1 MKIMCAKKND
11 EIIKLDETDIKILK
25 IINDDVRIS
34 YRQISRDLGI
44 SVGTVHNRI
53 DKMVKSGVIKKFSP
67 VIDHE
72 KLGFVLTTII
82 GVRVKGG
89 KLKNWEEK
97 TFYVWCD
104 AIQRTILTGGAL
116 TISGTMKLDLNNTAN
131 MTLLSKIHSFITD
144 GEISQFRDLV
154 QFELLSGVSN
164 STMTYTKYQAPVVIK
179 MSDLG
184 GNAEDEAEFSYE
196 LSLQGKG
203 TVVTSS

>member
-1 MKIMCAKKND
+1 MNNWFINNREFIKGLAFNTGTSSSTTFTEACTSS
-11 EIIKLDETDIKILK
+11 EISLETD
-25 IINDDVRIS
+25 
-34 YRQISRDLGI
+34 
-44 SVGTVHNRI
+44 
-53 DKMVKSGVIKKFSP
+53 
-67 VIDHE
+67 
-72 KLGFVLTTII
+72 
-82 GVRVKGG
+82 
-89 KLKNWEEK
+89 WEEK

-104 AIQRTILTGGAL
+104 AIQRTILTGGTL

-179 MSDLG
+179 LSDLG

-196 LSLQGKG
+196 ISLQGKG
-203 TVVTSS
+203 TVVVL